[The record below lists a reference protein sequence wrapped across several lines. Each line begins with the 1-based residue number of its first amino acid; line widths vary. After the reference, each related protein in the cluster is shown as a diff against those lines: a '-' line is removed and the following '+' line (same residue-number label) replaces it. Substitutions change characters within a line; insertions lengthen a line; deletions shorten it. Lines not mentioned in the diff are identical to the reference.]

1 MSGSVCRARYRS
13 CPIALGWFRWLQ
25 ETNGSVLL
33 VSVKLIREGTPAL
46 IDLIHPITGL
56 DLRLLPVDHTLL
68 WPELQ

>member
-13 CPIALGWFRWLQ
+13 CPRWLQ